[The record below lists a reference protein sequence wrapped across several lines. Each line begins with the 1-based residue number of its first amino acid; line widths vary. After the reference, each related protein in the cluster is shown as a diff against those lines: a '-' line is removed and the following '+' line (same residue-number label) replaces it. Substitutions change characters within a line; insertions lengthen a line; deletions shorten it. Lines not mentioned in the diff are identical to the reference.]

1 LEGLPPE
8 LHKVCRDVFL
18 DCPQFESYERLRLF
32 CKGLEPLYFLC
43 FELKNAESL
52 SALFELNLPI
62 LLKRK
67 HKQYGWIFP
76 IFVDALK
83 PPDENDDRRSRLNDL
98 SAKIKAHQEQ
108 HRSEERTSTY
118 TLDKRRLFEIILEID
133 FEEQQEEV
141 KNALKSQRSL
151 NRPAAFLI
159 HGEEKFGQET
169 LVHRLSLLR
178 QLRNGRQIKIKMAGM
193 GEISDLWNAVAGEL
207 TGSSLVSSFSPDRVI
222 DLIIECLHTQHLI
235 FIFREVHQTCIG
247 FLPELIEQ
255 FWQPMVDRVNSSN
268 NYLIMF
274 LVDNKGKVC
283 QSGIPLAWQVGEP
296 EYPRIPLHLPPI
308 TRFSQK
314 KIDEWLDRPTVAKI
328 VPECLSV
335 ETLLKESQGGIPELV
350 YKKICEDYGC
360 SWEGELAK
368 WLIQ

>member
-1 LEGLPPE
+1 MKLSGLLYWECRTLFLKCAQFEEHRRLYDFCNPQEE
-8 LHKVCRDVFL
+8 LCFLAEDIMQEKTRAALVESCLNLLVDADKTGYVFL
-18 DCPQFESYERLRLF
+18 VFV
-32 CKGLEPLYFLC
+32 K
-43 FELKNAESL
+43 
-52 SALFELNLPI
+52 ALQDSCHPE
-62 LLKRK
+62 K
-67 HKQYGWIFP
+67 
-76 IFVDALK
+76 ALWS
-83 PPDENDDRRSRLNDL
+83 ELNDL
-98 SAKIKAHQEQ
+98 YVKIKAHQEHQ
-108 HRSEERTSTY
+108 RSEDKTSRY
-118 TLDKRRLFEIILEID
+118 TSDNRRLFKSILEID

-151 NRPAAFLI
+151 NRTAAFLI
-159 HGEEKFGQET
+159 HGEERFGQEI
-169 LVHRLSLLR
+169 LVHRISQLR
-178 QLRNGRQIKIKMAGM
+178 ELRNGRRIKIKMAGM

-207 TGSSLVSSFSPDRVI
+207 TGSSLVSSFSHDRLI

-283 QSGIPLAWQVGEP
+283 QSGIPLAWQVCQP

-314 KIDEWLDRPTVAKI
+314 KIDEWLDRPTVAEI

-335 ETLLKESQGGIPELV
+335 ETLLNESQGGIPELV